1 MAQKEPFIQ
10 KTSGGSMRNILV
22 VSAIASILTTGPV
35 QADNL
40 LFGIVEGVAEQSS
53 FADMQEK
60 YQPLADYL
68 ARVLRHKVTLE
79 SSQNI
84 KNAMGSLAKARYNL
98 MYVRPS
104 NIAGR
109 AIRNNNYQ
117 LVAMAKGEFTAN
129 FIVRKDHPFKKTGD
143 ILANTIAMPEK
154 DSLMSRVGVAM
165 LRDMGGKPEKMQI
178 NYSHYQDAVTYSVD
192 HKFADVGVVAP
203 GQAKAWEK
211 KGGVT
216 FFKSKKLPFW
226 SIIAS
231 PKINKNEVSNLQNA
245 LIALENTAE
254 GKVILKKIG
263 VSGWIAGNSQEYVDL
278 VQWIGE

>member
-1 MAQKEPFIQ
+1 
-10 KTSGGSMRNILV
+10 MRNILV
-22 VSAIASILTTGPV
+22 AGVIASVLTASTV
-35 QADNL
+35 QAESL

-53 FADMQEK
+53 FGDMQEK

-68 ARVLRHKVTLE
+68 AKVLKHKVTLE

-104 NIAGR
+104 NVAGH

-117 LVAMAKGEFTAN
+117 LVAMAKGEFTAD
-129 FIVRKDHPFKKTGD
+129 FIVRKDHSFKKPGD
-143 ILANTIAMPEK
+143 ILAKTIAMPEK
-154 DSLMSRVGVAM
+154 NALMSRVGVAM
-165 LRDMGGKPEKMQI
+165 LRDMGGKPEKMHI

-192 HKFADVGVVAP
+192 NKFADVGVVAP

-211 KGGVT
+211 KGGVV

-231 PKINKNEVSNLQNA
+231 PKISKDEVSNMQKA
-245 LIALENTAE
+245 LVALETTDE
-254 GKVILKKIG
+254 GKAILKKIG
-263 VSGWIAGNSQEYVDL
+263 VNGWVAGNSQEYVDL